1 MVKYLMVALAIMLSG
16 CAEKTCSEQGGEI
29 KAMAP
34 ITYWSDKGDGVG
46 KLVTIYPTECVKP

>member
-1 MVKYLMVALAIMLSG
+1 MKYAVLLTLILLSA
-16 CAEKTCSEQGGEI
+16 CSEKTCQQQGGEI

-34 ITYWSDKGDGVG
+34 ITYWSDKGDGGG